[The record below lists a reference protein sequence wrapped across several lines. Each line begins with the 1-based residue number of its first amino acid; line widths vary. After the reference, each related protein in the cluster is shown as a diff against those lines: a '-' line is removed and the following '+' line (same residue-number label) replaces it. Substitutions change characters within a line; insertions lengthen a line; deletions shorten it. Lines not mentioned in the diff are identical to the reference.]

1 MFLKIWLISVGL
13 SLGINFYVL
22 SKIVINELRE
32 GRKITKDTFKL
43 AGNLMGKKSLKR
55 DIIFSFIP
63 IVNIFSALLNN
74 ESYTEGKEKLSN
86 ELNYFNL
93 LYNEIRE
100 GREKL
105 YSLNVE
111 CIRVLLGDGFSFR
124 EDEHLL
130 TYIED
135 GIVRTLKYGFS
146 DGLPYILKDE
156 FLEEGEYD
164 ILKKGAI
171 LRESLKRVAM
181 YLGERSEEE
190 VKSLLADSLTISL
203 KFLPEEKYIP
213 STSEVEKMV
222 APRESVSKVEAKT
235 LGNGVKKRVRSR

>member
-1 MFLKIWLISVGL
+1 MFLKVWLISVGL
-13 SLGINFYVL
+13 SLGINIYVL

-74 ESYTEGKEKLSN
+74 KSYTESEKKLSN

-124 EDEHLL
+124 EDEHFL
-130 TYIED
+130 TYFED
-135 GIVRTLKYGFS
+135 GIARTLKYGFS

-164 ILKKGAI
+164 ILKEGAI
-171 LRESLKRVAM
+171 LRESLKRVAI
-181 YLGERSEEE
+181 YLGVQSKEE
-190 VKSLLADSLTISL
+190 VKSLLADSLAINLMFFPKKEYISSTCEG
-203 KFLPEEKYIP
+203 EEIEP
-213 STSEVEKMV
+213 REMV
-222 APRESVSKVEAKT
+222 ALRTSVLKVKRKT
-235 LGNGVKKRVRSR
+235 LGGVRRR